1 MKRLMAISSLLFICG
16 GCASAHSPYDLY
28 DWCRSFGSTR
38 LATLGPKAQDP
49 AICEQQL
56 QEDLADQTPKI
67 LYVPRDVVM
76 APVIAARGVWVLLG
90 MTKPPF

>member
-1 MKRLMAISSLLFICG
+1 
-16 GCASAHSPYDLY
+16 
-28 DWCRSFGSTR
+28 

-49 AICEQQL
+49 ASCQKQL
-56 QEDLADQTPKI
+56 DEDLADQTPRI
-67 LYVPRDVVM
+67 FYVPKDVIM